1 MDYEIYN
8 IELVNRLSAWQH
20 TAFKSKTSI
29 PIVLPDRARET
40 VIKAVEP
47 LPDQQEPID
56 PLNVITWDAAD
67 FVLCRKVRCSFCC
80 LPTRC
85 RGPPPPSEF
94 PKIQTKRRYRYAV

>member
-47 LPDQQEPID
+47 LPDQQEPVD

-67 FVLCRKVRCSFCC
+67 FVLCYKVRCFFP
-80 LPTRC
+80 LF
-85 RGPPPPSEF
+85 GPDAAAHL
-94 PKIQTKRRYRYAV
+94 YV